1 MKFFGTDSD
10 SEGDG
15 ADDVE
20 VALVCPTQTLDG
32 LNDRKEGVKQ
42 TDYGIKKMKR
52 KFISETYQ
60 FVISVFVLI
69 VVLGGVV
76 VSYFYCPTCLFGIMV
91 MSACMCPFLPYFN
104 IPLWTS
110 IVLIIVMGMTYTQR
124 PFTFIWK

>member
-1 MKFFGTDSD
+1 MKIFGTDSD
-10 SEGDG
+10 SESD
-15 ADDVE
+15 AVEDVE

-32 LNDRKEGVKQ
+32 LNDRKEGVKKA
-42 TDYGIKKMKR
+42 DYGIKKMKR

-60 FVISVFVLI
+60 FVISVFILI
-69 VVLGGVV
+69 IVLGAVV